1 MRNPGLRPVG
11 DDATSM
17 ASMRSHTSFARA
29 ARGSSAVEDETPD
42 EDAHGAV
49 PASRRQSASSARDRP
64 SGAAQSAS
72 SEATRTDARDASG
85 NDAPP
90 PSFGSAVQKALRRR
104 FLAKVPAASLLADG
118 AVPSDATR
126 RSAMHSPGAS
136 LADAASSLAAAASR
150 VAASKLATS
159 SSAAP
164 SFSAL
169 GALVAES
176 EIIGLDGTLGA
187 SVVATTLVASTRAI
201 DIGVSGGWIRAVRRA
216 SCR

>member
-1 MRNPGLRPVG
+1 M
-11 DDATSM
+11 
-17 ASMRSHTSFARA
+17 
-29 ARGSSAVEDETPD
+29 
-42 EDAHGAV
+42 
-49 PASRRQSASSARDRP
+49 
-64 SGAAQSAS
+64 
-72 SEATRTDARDASG
+72 
-85 NDAPP
+85 
-90 PSFGSAVQKALRRR
+90 RRR

-136 LADAASSLAAAASR
+136 LADAAFSLAAAASR
-150 VAASKLATS
+150 SAASKLATS

-176 EIIGLDGTLGA
+176 EIIGGLDGTLEGA
-187 SVVATTLVASTRAI
+187 SVATTLVASTRAI